1 MFEEFGPTNPPLP
14 PAGALEQ
21 AMTRGRKIRRQ
32 RRASIASGLALSAVL
47 IGGLALANPL
57 STDKAFVVPAKT
69 TAPTD
74 YSAIPATTSDEP
86 GLDFGKLSKI
96 TTAADGT
103 ITLHVDREKF
113 YLGEEAVAHNKGK
126 IPLGDYIQE
135 DLDGDQE
142 LSFTLDPKASIRVT
156 ARLSSNGEQVE
167 APETL
172 TPQQLIANLDKLD
185 LPAAPDPDTDGRP
198 LLWMRHTGGGNGPV
212 SAIAD
217 QFVP

>member
-32 RRASIASGLALSAVL
+32 RRVSIVSGVALSAVL

-57 STDKAFVVPAKT
+57 HDDKAFVVPART
-69 TAPTD
+69 TSPPD
-74 YSAIPATTSDEP
+74 YSPIPETPLDEP
-86 GLDFGKLSKI
+86 GLDFGRLSRI

-103 ITLHVDREKF
+103 ITLHIDREKF
-113 YLGEEAVAHNKGK
+113 YTGDEAAIRNNGK
-126 IPLGDYIQE
+126 IPLSDYLQE
-135 DLDGDQE
+135 DVDGEQE
-142 LSFTLDPKASIRVT
+142 FSFALDPKASIRVT
-156 ARLSSNGEQVE
+156 AQLSSNGEQVE

-185 LPAAPDPDTDGRP
+185 LPATPDPDTDGRP
-198 LLWMRHTGGGNGPV
+198 LLWLRHTGGGNGPV